1 MCVFWMLWQELSVV
15 KAELEFIK
23 KEAND
28 AQQWKAEAH
37 DPVSIAIWRHS
48 TSLEPQVSELKSLH
62 MGQASPGWENSCDRH
77 YFWMKKIGML
87 PQRWLLFLVT
97 MQGTVNNATSRSS
110 YVEWVHSCVDWL

>member
-1 MCVFWMLWQELSVV
+1 MCLFWMLWQELSVV

-37 DPVSIAIWRHS
+37 DRVSIAIWRHS

-77 YFWMKKIGML
+77 YFWMKKLACGHSGGYFSW
-87 PQRWLLFLVT
+87 PPRNELFA
-97 MQGTVNNATSRSS
+97 MQLQGV
-110 YVEWVHSCVDWL
+110 LM